1 MTQHATVL
9 ESAFMTCYPRVCDYL
24 ERQMPT
30 VTLADAESRLS
41 ALIDEATEGDPVLIT
56 RDGKPVARIVAV
68 HPPGKPIDVAAL
80 RALTDSM
87 TMQPESAG
95 DFIRK
100 MRDDYRY

>member
-1 MTQHATVL
+1 M
-9 ESAFMTCYPRVCDYL
+9 S
-24 ERQMPT
+24 T
-30 VTLADAESRLS
+30 VTLADAETRLG
-41 ALIDEATEGDPVLIT
+41 ALIDEASEGEPVLIL
-56 RDGKPVARIVAV
+56 RDGKPVARLVAIR
-68 HPPGKPIDVAAL
+68 KPIDVAAL